1 MISLFILVLIGTTT
15 SKAVVDAAKLKEVLR
30 DETDFSSEFRTSTAF
45 IERDLSQVFN
55 PRWFL
60 PADFKPIDPYAQP
73 APPPQVPAGSP
84 KPLPSLTPDEINRK
98 TRGSAFQSFEHWGP
112 ILEPSGIRASRF
124 KGKESEMSFVSASHV
139 RIYQLKKE
147 SVYSKIR
154 YELRRQEENPNLTRE
169 QNEKR
174 KMLYSLV
181 KIENTRAFELEEPA
195 KDAPYVSVYAV
206 LNNVKS
212 LKFLYYKSGEK
223 DPLREW
229 DSESTDPKGQFPTS
243 VEMEVSLIGPGDR
256 VLDSKV
262 LFNLEAPNE
271 ILPKTY

>member
-30 DETDFSSEFRTSTAF
+30 DETDFSSEFRTSTTF

-60 PADFKPIDPYAQP
+60 SADLKPIDPYAQP
-73 APPPQVPAGSP
+73 APPTQTGSGAP
-84 KPLPSLTPDEINRK
+84 KSLPSLSPDEMNRK
-98 TRGSAFQSFEHWGP
+98 TRGTAFQSYEFWGP

-147 SVYSKIR
+147 SIYSKIR

-174 KMLYSLV
+174 KGLFSLV
-181 KIENTRAFELEEPA
+181 KIENTRAFETEEPA

-212 LKFLYYKSGEK
+212 LKFQYFKSGDKE
-223 DPLREW
+223 PLREW
-229 DSESTDPKGQFPTS
+229 DSESTEPKGQFPTS
-243 VEMEVSLIGPGDR
+243 VEMEVSLVGPGDR

-262 LFNLEAPNE
+262 MFNLEAPNE